1 MAVHNCLSD
10 YAPVNETTLT
20 NHITQSENSET
31 SVGSMLLTREN
42 RDQGFHGR
50 IVLSQHAW

>member
-42 RDQGFHGR
+42 IRDFMVALCYHNTHG
-50 IVLSQHAW
+50 

>member
-42 RDQGFHGR
+42 IRDFMVALCYHNTHGE
-50 IVLSQHAW
+50 